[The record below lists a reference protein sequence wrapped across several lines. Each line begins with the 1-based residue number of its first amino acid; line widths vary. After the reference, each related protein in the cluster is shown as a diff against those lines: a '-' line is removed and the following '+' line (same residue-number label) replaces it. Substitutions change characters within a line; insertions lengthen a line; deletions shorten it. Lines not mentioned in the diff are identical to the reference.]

1 MAAIKQGSIRDGDV
15 LVLAGVGPMGTGMEE
30 TYQVTGALKQLPIAS
45 RVAVITDARFSG
57 VSTGACI
64 GHVSPEAL
72 AGGPLGKLVEGDVI
86 EIEIDTK
93 SATGSVDLVAHGA
106 KHFTPAAA
114 AAELAS
120 RPPRP
125 DLAADPR
132 LPADTRLWALLHA
145 LAHYEPRHVARVLR
159 VLTSLIPC
167 RACGD
172 DLRRWLL
179 SHPGPFAEDAAAPT
193 TRNKSDAE
201 EEAARV
207 AQAYVVALHN
217 HVNKKLGKNVEMVFY
232 SYL

>member
-1 MAAIKQGSIRDGDV
+1 MTRC
-15 LVLAGVGPMGTGMEE
+15 GTDDNDERGE
-30 TYQVTGALKQLPIAS
+30 S
-45 RVAVITDARFSG
+45 RVIDFLRTLYVITG
-57 VSTGACI
+57 VQAAEGAT
-64 GHVSPEAL
+64 A
-72 AGGPLGKLVEGDVI
+72 AGGENERDKRDAVTELLACFRWVYVVEPAPPHVDVF
-86 EIEIDTK
+86 EHVLMT
-93 SATGSVDLVAHGA
+93 H
-106 KHFTPAAA
+106 
-114 AAELAS
+114 
-120 RPPRP
+120 
-125 DLAADPR
+125 AADPYLRR
-132 LPADTRLWALLHA
+132 LVPFELEPLMETYLGGDVPPEVWGPRLWALLHA

>member
-1 MAAIKQGSIRDGDV
+1 M
-15 LVLAGVGPMGTGMEE
+15 T
-30 TYQVTGALKQLPIAS
+30 
-45 RVAVITDARFSG
+45 
-57 VSTGACI
+57 
-64 GHVSPEAL
+64 H
-72 AGGPLGKLVEGDVI
+72 
-86 EIEIDTK
+86 
-93 SATGSVDLVAHGA
+93 
-106 KHFTPAAA
+106 
-114 AAELAS
+114 
-120 RPPRP
+120 
-125 DLAADPR
+125 AADPYLRR
-132 LPADTRLWALLHA
+132 LVPFELEPLMETYLGGDVPPEVWGPRLWALLHA

-172 DLRRWLL
+172 YLRRWLL

-201 EEAARV
+201 EEEASRV

>member
-1 MAAIKQGSIRDGDV
+1 MTKC
-15 LVLAGVGPMGTGMEE
+15 GTEDNDERGE
-30 TYQVTGALKQLPIAS
+30 S
-45 RVAVITDARFSG
+45 RVVDFLRTLYVITG
-57 VSTGACI
+57 VQAAEGAK
-64 GHVSPEAL
+64 A
-72 AGGPLGKLVEGDVI
+72 AGGENERDKRDAVTELLACFRWVYVVEPAPPHVDVF
-86 EIEIDTK
+86 EHVLMT
-93 SATGSVDLVAHGA
+93 H
-106 KHFTPAAA
+106 
-114 AAELAS
+114 
-120 RPPRP
+120 
-125 DLAADPR
+125 AADPYLRR
-132 LPADTRLWALLHA
+132 LVPFELEPLMETYLGGDVPPEVWGPRLWALLHA
-145 LAHYEPRHVARVLR
+145 LAHYEPRHVARVLC

-201 EEAARV
+201 EEEAARV